1 MQEKLTNRIK
11 KGVQL
16 LEEQQGY
23 NKADIL
29 RRLETIEQG
38 ISPASMSNIM
48 NDKEVG
54 LKILNRARTGVET
67 IILREIGIY
76 RRRKITYL
84 ET

>member
-54 LKILNRARTGVET
+54 LKILNRAIMFCRSTMKD
-67 IILREIGIY
+67 IY
-76 RRRKITYL
+76 PCKSIC
-84 ET
+84 